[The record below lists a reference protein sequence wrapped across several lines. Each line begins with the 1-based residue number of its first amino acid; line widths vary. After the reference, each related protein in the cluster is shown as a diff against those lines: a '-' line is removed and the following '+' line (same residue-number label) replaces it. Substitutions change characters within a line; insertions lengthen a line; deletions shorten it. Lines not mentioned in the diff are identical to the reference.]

1 MGVSPCL
8 KIKNCVRLIE
18 KIETM
23 LRRDMTAAGSDETI
37 VQQQRRDG
45 CANGRR
51 RLRNEVLRKHRF
63 PPHFPYGNKKF
74 FKRSAY
80 STMEE
85 TDEWFEEKR
94 ALDVCMSYELLQ
106 LSCLHYV

>member
-1 MGVSPCL
+1 MKQLYSNKEGMGVPMAGGGYETKYYENIDFPLISRTATKSFL
-8 KIKNCVRLIE
+8 KRL
-18 KIETM
+18 
-23 LRRDMTAAGSDETI
+23 
-37 VQQQRRDG
+37 
-45 CANGRR
+45 
-51 RLRNEVLRKHRF
+51 
-63 PPHFPYGNKKF
+63 
-74 FKRSAY
+74 AY